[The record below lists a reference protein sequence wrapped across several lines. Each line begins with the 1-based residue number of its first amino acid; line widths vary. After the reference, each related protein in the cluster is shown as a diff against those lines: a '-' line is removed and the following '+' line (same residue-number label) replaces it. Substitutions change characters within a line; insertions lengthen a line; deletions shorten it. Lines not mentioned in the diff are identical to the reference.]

1 MTVEEVKRN
10 PLYRFTTRA
19 IRNEFPFVKDFEV
32 TQEDLDKYETIFL
45 TLIIDAKEVIDT
57 YGWKIYVWVFSD
69 PQELRPFGGIFDV
82 EFDEYKD
89 KIRDKIEDIAWNM
102 YFSDAVPE
110 ELKMG
115 RRTISISGYK
125 VLPIDKS
132 EISPE
137 NIKFYSF

>member
-19 IRNEFPFVKDFEV
+19 IRNEFPFIKDFDV
-32 TQEDLDKYETIFL
+32 SQEDLDKYETIFL

-57 YGWKIYVWVFSD
+57 YGWQIYVWVFSD

-82 EFDEYKD
+82 DFNEYKD

-115 RRTISISGYK
+115 RRTISIAGYK

-132 EISPE
+132 EVNSE